1 MALKRGLNLEYYL
14 RLNVT
19 ATISAKAGADSN
31 LIQSKLLPNTSCHFT
46 CF

>member
-1 MALKRGLNLEYYL
+1 MALKRSLKLEYYL

-19 ATISAKAGADSN
+19 ATIPTKAGVDSN
-31 LIQSKLLPNTSCHFT
+31 LIQSKLLPNTSYHFT